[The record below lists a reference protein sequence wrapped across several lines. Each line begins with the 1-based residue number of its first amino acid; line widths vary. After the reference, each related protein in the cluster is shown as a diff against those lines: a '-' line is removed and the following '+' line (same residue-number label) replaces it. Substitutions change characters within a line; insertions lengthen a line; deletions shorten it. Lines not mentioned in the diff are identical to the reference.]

1 MISRRLCEE
10 HQEISPAA
18 SATQLSTA
26 YWATPLRMQKPPR
39 RHSYQQHSLS
49 DLRRLGGSFS
59 AWAITLAALA
69 LIGFYISYT
78 LRSSGTYQDD
88 DIGHFLIARW
98 SWRHPE
104 LLLDV
109 WGRPTFTLLYAPIAP
124 LGLTAARIESAVLAG
139 LVCIGSA
146 LLAQAYGLRW
156 YWLAVPLT
164 GLQPEF
170 VRQGFATLTELS
182 FALCLCVALIAY
194 KRQHWALMALAA
206 GWLPL
211 ARYEAIPI
219 LALFVFMLA
228 RERHFG
234 LCLVALAPLLL
245 WNSYWAIAADD
256 WRRLLFP
263 FSGIL
268 FEPGRIAT
276 DYGSGPLWYYPSR
289 LPVVFGT
296 VCFVLATHGFFRLRF
311 GMLQLCTII
320 VVGVLSISYWKLPAT
335 GIAGYIRHLAV
346 LAPVVGVLALA
357 GIELL
362 AFPPASRLARWLVG
376 GAMLGAGLAAAG
388 FALVAWRMRAQ
399 IYADGAVALLVGGL
413 IGLQMVTAKPP
424 LLTPLQPEI
433 TQAQGR
439 QKTRSFRAFL
449 SWRSVGFTR
458 RLLAAT
464 CVPIIAVAT
473 ATHIAPFQLNDE
485 QQLVIGA
492 AAWYNASPYRG
503 RVVLGAHTWFAYAS
517 GLDIGDR
524 SIYRMLTPAEIEQAP
539 VGSIVVWD
547 SHYSPRLS
555 GATPLSKL
563 ENTPRFRRL
572 QTYQSA
578 GFVFNFYEKVA
589 P

>member
-1 MISRRLCEE
+1 
-10 HQEISPAA
+10 
-18 SATQLSTA
+18 
-26 YWATPLRMQKPPR
+26 MQKPPR
-39 RHSYQQHSLS
+39 RHSHQRQPLS
-49 DLRRLGGSFS
+49 DVWRPGSSFS
-59 AWAITLAALA
+59 AWAIALATLA
-69 LIGFYISYT
+69 LIAFYISYT

-88 DIGHFLIARW
+88 DIGHYLIARW

-124 LGLTAARIESAVLAG
+124 LGLAAARIESAVLAG

-146 LLAQAYGLRW
+146 VLAKAYGLRW
-156 YWLAVPLT
+156 YWLAVLLT

-182 FALCLCVALIAY
+182 FALCLCIALIAH
-194 KRQHWALMALAA
+194 KRRHWALMGLAA

-211 ARYEAIPI
+211 ARYESIPI
-219 LALFVFMLA
+219 MALFVLVLA
-228 RERHFG
+228 RQRRFG

-245 WNSYWAIAADD
+245 WNSYWAVAADD

-263 FSGIL
+263 FNGIL
-268 FEPGRIAT
+268 FEPARSAT

-289 LPVVFGT
+289 LPVAFGT
-296 VCFVLATHGFFRLRF
+296 ICFVLAVHGFFRLRF

-362 AFPPASRLARWLVG
+362 AEAPASRLARWLVG
-376 GAMLGAGLAAAG
+376 GAVLAAGLAAAG
-388 FALVAWRMRAQ
+388 FAVVAWRMRTQ

-413 IGLQMVTAKPP
+413 IALRLVTANPS
-424 LLTPLQPEI
+424 LLTSLQPEI

-439 QKTRSFRAFL
+439 EKTRL
-449 SWRSVGFTR
+449 R
-458 RLLAAT
+458 RLRPFFSWCSGGFSNRLVAAV
-464 CVPIIAVAT
+464 CLPIIAVAT

-485 QQLVIGA
+485 QRLVIGA

-503 RVVLGAHTWFAYAS
+503 RVALGAHSWFAYAS

-524 SIYRMLTPAEIEQAP
+524 SVYRMLTPTEIQQAP
-539 VGSIVVWD
+539 AGSIVVWD
-547 SHYSPRLS
+547 SHYSGRLS
-555 GATPLSKL
+555 GATPLSNL
-563 ENTPRFRRL
+563 EDTTRFRRL
-572 QTYQSA
+572 QAYQSG
-578 GFVFNFYEKVA
+578 GFIFNFYEKMA
-589 P
+589 L